1 MFAMTETRMRADMA
15 DRAKKAKAKWTKMSR
30 MSTRTAVGSRMLAR

>member
-1 MFAMTETRMRADMA
+1 MRADV
-15 DRAKKAKAKWTKMSR
+15 AKKAKAKWTK

>member
-15 DRAKKAKAKWTKMSR
+15 HSAKKAKAKWTKMP
-30 MSTRTAVGSRMLAR
+30 TRTAVGSRMLAR